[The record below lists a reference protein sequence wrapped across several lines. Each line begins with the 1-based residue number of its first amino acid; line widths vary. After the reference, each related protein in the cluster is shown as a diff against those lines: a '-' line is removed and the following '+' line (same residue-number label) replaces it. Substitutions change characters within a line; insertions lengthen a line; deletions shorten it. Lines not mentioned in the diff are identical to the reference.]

1 MGSLLLLGVSES
13 AYEEIKAALLRAE
26 APERV
31 IRAPQPHHEGLYMM
45 DLVLVKE
52 HDADAG

>member
-1 MGSLLLLGVSES
+1 MGSLLLLRVSES

-52 HDADAG
+52 HNADAG